1 MTEDTWRPS
10 KKQSLFLGLPFPIK
24 EAAYAG
30 GAGSGKALALD
41 TIIPTPEGYKTIQDI
56 HPGDFVYNH
65 EGKSTIVW
73 FESEIFIDY
82 KCYKITFDSGI
93 SVIADADHLWI
104 VHKNQLT
111 RNKLSTYQ
119 ILKTSELFSSPDKW
133 SIIVSEPLE
142 KEDWKYPID
151 PYTLG
156 VWLGDG
162 STEFARF
169 TGVDDEIVSRV
180 GQVYELSRH
189 NTGDRAPEYGI
200 FKILGELRD
209 LNLLGN
215 KHIPELYYNLEF
227 DARLALLQGL
237 MDTDGTVNPNGS
249 GIELSLSDEK
259 LALDSLKLIRSLG
272 IKAHCSVNKSVLNGQ
287 NYKDRYRIGFATK
300 VPVFSLSRKSKRHD
314 IVRNKDNNNTTRN
327 KWHYINTIEEVET
340 VPTKCLQVD
349 GGVYLVTEACIP
361 THNTDLLL
369 LYGIIHKFHEHPR
382 FKQLF
387 LRRTYPEIRD
397 EIIPRTRRFYKPFGA
412 KLNQSTMTWTFPSGA
427 RIILGHCEDEQDVHR
442 YDSTEINLFTPDEI
456 TSFTEYQYLYIG
468 FTRVRS
474 SDSTLP
480 AIIRCCGMPG
490 NIGHTWFRNRFVK
503 PCPEGGKVI
512 IGKGGNK
519 RIYIFSTL
527 LDNPGI
533 DPNYRKSLEA
543 LPEAEKRAKLYG
555 DWDAFQGSVFDEFR
569 DRHYPEEPE
578 NALHVIE
585 PFNIPEWWPRIVIG
599 DWGFAAMT
607 WIGFAAIS
615 PSKRVYIYRELYW
628 TKTRITDWAAEVRE
642 FIDKESPKLI
652 RFCKSAGQDRGQEHT
667 IQQQISEALGRE
679 IELSDNKP
687 GSRVAGKMLIHEYLR
702 WKSNR
707 VLPPTETLVYDEELA
722 LRVLRVGGEVAHK
735 KYTAQFTPIIPE
747 NNIPK
752 LQIFSCCPTLI
763 EAIKACS
770 YDERKVE
777 DIKEFSGD
785 DPIDGLRY
793 LVDAVDG
800 YVTTAQV
807 EMNRIQKEEELIRKV
822 TESNDW
828 TAFYRQAKRLDS
840 DRVVGVRRYH

>member
-10 KKQSLFLGLPFPIK
+10 KKQSVFLGLPFPIK

-259 LALDSLKLIRSLG
+259 LALDKAAYDLTWKL
-272 IKAHCSVNKSVLNGQ
+272 LN
-287 NYKDRYRIGFATK
+287 D
-300 VPVFSLSRKSKRHD
+300 
-314 IVRNKDNNNTTRN
+314 
-327 KWHYINTIEEVET
+327 
-340 VPTKCLQVD
+340 
-349 GGVYLVTEACIP
+349 
-361 THNTDLLL
+361 
-369 LYGIIHKFHEHPR
+369 
-382 FKQLF
+382 
-387 LRRTYPEIRD
+387 
-397 EIIPRTRRFYKPFGA
+397 
-412 KLNQSTMTWTFPSGA
+412 
-427 RIILGHCEDEQDVHR
+427 ILGEFA
-442 YDSTEINLFTPDEI
+442 YK
-456 TSFTEYQYLYIG
+456 
-468 FTRVRS
+468 
-474 SDSTLP
+474 
-480 AIIRCCGMPG
+480 AIDDMCKKGS
-490 NIGHTWFRNRFVK
+490 
-503 PCPEGGKVI
+503 GK
-512 IGKGGNK
+512 
-519 RIYIFSTL
+519 
-527 LDNPGI
+527 
-533 DPNYRKSLEA
+533 
-543 LPEAEKRAKLYG
+543 
-555 DWDAFQGSVFDEFR
+555 
-569 DRHYPEEPE
+569 
-578 NALHVIE
+578 
-585 PFNIPEWWPRIVIG
+585 
-599 DWGFAAMT
+599 
-607 WIGFAAIS
+607 
-615 PSKRVYIYRELYW
+615 
-628 TKTRITDWAAEVRE
+628 
-642 FIDKESPKLI
+642 
-652 RFCKSAGQDRGQEHT
+652 
-667 IQQQISEALGRE
+667 
-679 IELSDNKP
+679 
-687 GSRVAGKMLIHEYLR
+687 
-702 WKSNR
+702 
-707 VLPPTETLVYDEELA
+707 
-722 LRVLRVGGEVAHK
+722 
-735 KYTAQFTPIIPE
+735 
-747 NNIPK
+747 
-752 LQIFSCCPTLI
+752 
-763 EAIKACS
+763 
-770 YDERKVE
+770 
-777 DIKEFSGD
+777 
-785 DPIDGLRY
+785 
-793 LVDAVDG
+793 
-800 YVTTAQV
+800 
-807 EMNRIQKEEELIRKV
+807 
-822 TESNDW
+822 
-828 TAFYRQAKRLDS
+828 
-840 DRVVGVRRYH
+840 